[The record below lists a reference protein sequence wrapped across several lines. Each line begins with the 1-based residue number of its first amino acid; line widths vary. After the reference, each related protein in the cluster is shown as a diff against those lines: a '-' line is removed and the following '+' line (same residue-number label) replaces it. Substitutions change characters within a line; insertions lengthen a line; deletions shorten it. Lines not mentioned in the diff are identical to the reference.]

1 MQSFNPTQIEQNIIK
16 QKVKLKKLSHNY
28 QTNFQNIEKKIL
40 IDVEEIEKLTT
51 QNKKIIPEIDYAKIK
66 NASQE

>member
-40 IDVEEIEKLTT
+40 IDVEEIEKLKT

-66 NASQE
+66 NK